1 MEIFDIVLKKPAN
14 ESIYKQNINP
24 LRVGLTMYKLIDD
37 IQHEFNYSSF
47 SSATMKSI
55 ITDHIVKILEIYKEP
70 EEMIPLMERLDIDGN
85 DCFWYLEK
93 YEMFEILDSKIMD
106 KFINEKWRGRQDINC
121 DMFYYST
128 SYNLLNDPHQIYL
141 TESVF
146 KLLSKHVFQF
156 NK

>member
-1 MEIFDIVLKKPAN
+1 
-14 ESIYKQNINP
+14 
-24 LRVGLTMYKLIDD
+24 MYKLIDD
-37 IQHEFNYSSF
+37 IQHEFNYSSY

-70 EEMIPLMERLDIDGN
+70 EEMIPLMERLDIDGK
-85 DCFWYLEK
+85 DSFWYLEK

-121 DMFYYST
+121 DIFYYST
-128 SYNLLNDPHQIYL
+128 AYTLMNDPHNIYL

-146 KLLSKHVFQF
+146 RLLSKHAF
-156 NK
+156 

>member
-55 ITDHIVKILEIYKEP
+55 ITDHIAATLTRLNEP
-70 EEMIPLMERLDIDGN
+70 
-85 DCFWYLEK
+85 
-93 YEMFEILDSKIMD
+93 
-106 KFINEKWRGRQDINC
+106 DINQRLIGKHHGV
-121 DMFYYST
+121 T
-128 SYNLLNDPHQIYL
+128 RHP
-141 TESVF
+141 
-146 KLLSKHVFQF
+146 KLFC
-156 NK
+156 